1 MGISY
6 TDIQEKGMYSR
17 GIYMFEERVALDLW
31 VKNLRWSKLLGSK
44 IPHGYDIQ
52 VPAVGR

>member
-31 VKNLRWSKLLGSK
+31 VKNLR
-44 IPHGYDIQ
+44 
-52 VPAVGR
+52 